1 MYNCEKL
8 KAFVTDIMIAAGLPE
23 TDSRMFAESLIEA
36 DMRGISSHGITRLA
50 AYSRRVN
57 EGMVN
62 VSGEITVEACADT
75 VLKVH
80 GNNCMGVV
88 SAGKAMQLCIERAAK
103 HGSCF
108 AAINGGNHFGAA
120 AFYTQMAAR
129 ANMIGICV
137 SNAPPAVAP
146 IGGKTPF
153 LGTNPLSISVPAGK
167 YRPLVLDMATSV
179 VARGK
184 VRLAEKK
191 KESIPNGWGVD
202 KNGRPTTDPGEVLNG
217 GAVLPFGGAKGFA
230 ISLIIEILCACLA
243 GGMDSRHLGSFY
255 DYSGCEQKLGFFV
268 GAIDVSKIVPSAEFC
283 ARVDEMFDEL
293 KAQPRGEGVQE
304 IFIPGEIEFNNY
316 RHAQENGINISEA
329 VKAELEELAKKYNVR
344 FDCAQE

>member
-1 MYNCEKL
+1 MQ
-8 KAFVTDIMIAAGLPE
+8 AAGLPE
-23 TDSRMFAESLIEA
+23 TDSRLFAESLVEA
-36 DMRGISSHGITRLA
+36 DMRGVSSHGITRLA

-57 EGMVN
+57 EGIVN
-62 VSGEITVEACADT
+62 TSGEITVEEHADT
-75 VLKVH
+75 MLKVH

-88 SAGKAMQLCIERAAK
+88 SAGKAMQLCIERART

-108 AAINGGNHFGAA
+108 AAIDGGNHFGAA
-120 AFYTQMAAR
+120 SFYTQMAAR
-129 ANMIGICV
+129 ENMIGICV

-153 LGTNPLSISVPAGK
+153 LGTNPLSISVPAGEH
-167 YRPLVLDMATSV
+167 RPLVLDMATSV

-191 KESIPNGWGVD
+191 GEQIPAGWGVD
-202 KNGRPTTDPGEVLNG
+202 KNGRPTTDPGAVLDG

-230 ISLIIEILCACLA
+230 ISLIIELLCTCLA
-243 GGMDSRHLGSFY
+243 GGLDSRHLGSFY
-255 DYSGCEQKLGFFV
+255 DYSGEEQGLGFFL
-268 GAIDVSKIVPSAEFC
+268 GAIDVSRLVSAEEFC
-283 ARVDEMFDEL
+283 ARVDAVFDEL

-316 RHAQENGINISEA
+316 RRAQENGIALPEA
-329 VKAELEELAKKYNVR
+329 VVAELETLAQKYRVP
-344 FDCAQE
+344 FACTQQ